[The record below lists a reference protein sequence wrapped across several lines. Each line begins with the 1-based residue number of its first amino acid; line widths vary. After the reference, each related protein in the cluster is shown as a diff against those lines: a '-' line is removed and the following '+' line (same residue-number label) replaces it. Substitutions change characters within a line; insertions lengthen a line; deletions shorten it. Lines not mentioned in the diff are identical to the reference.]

1 MAQKLLIR
9 DLTLRDGQQSSFAT
23 RMTQQQIDRVL
34 PFYKDA
40 NFYAMEV
47 WGGAVPDSVMRYL
60 NENPWDRLEKIKA
73 AVGDVSKLTALSRG
87 RNLFGYAPYTDEII
101 EGFCRN
107 SIASGLGIMRI
118 FDALNDV
125 NNVKSTIKYVK
136 KYGGIADC
144 AVCYTIDP
152 KYPKLSFFDKLKGKK
167 NPAPVFTNAYF
178 IDKAKQMAALGADMI
193 TIKDMSGLIP
203 PSRIAELIPLFKQNL
218 SVPIDFHTHCTPG
231 YGLGAV
237 LMAIIK
243 GVDVVDTNIWNFA
256 GGTGAPAIELIYIFC
271 KKLGVEL
278 DVNMEAVAKINKELY
293 NIRKELEAYDATK
306 QFPKPFNP
314 LTDTLPAEVD
324 KEFDK
329 AIAAAKANDEE
340 ALLNAC
346 HAIEAY
352 FNFPKPNELVKKAEV
367 PGGMYSNMVAQL
379 KQLNSM
385 DILEKAMELIPTVR
399 LAAGL
404 PPLVTPT
411 SQIVGA
417 QAVNCA
423 LDLKAGKPMYSNVSN
438 QFVALVKGEYGKT
451 PVPVDPEFRLKIA
464 GTREETPY
472 DTSKYQMQP
481 NPELPDAGGV
491 KLAENE
497 KEELLLELFPQVAK
511 NYLTKVKVAAYQAQ
525 HKDEVK
531 ADTQAAAEEA
541 NAPITGKTVKAPM
554 PGSILRF
561 MVKPGDVVTKGQ
573 TVVILE
579 AMKMENSIATDYA
592 GKVKRLLVKINK
604 IGGGREEF
612 LPLQNE
618 KSKRRVCRNCILTHT
633 PLALCGR
640 WILEIFNTSLFQNVC
655 FSRDI
660 SRY

>member
-73 AVGDVSKLTALSRG
+73 VVGNVSKLTALSRG

-107 SIASGLGIMRI
+107 SIESGLGIMRI

-152 KYPKLSFFDKLKGKK
+152 KYPKLGLLDKLKGKK
-167 NPAPVFTNAYF
+167 NPEPVFTNAYF
-178 IDKAKQMAALGADMI
+178 LDKAKQMAALGADMV
-193 TIKDMSGLIP
+193 TIKDMSGLIQ

-218 SVPIDFHTHCTPG
+218 SIPVDFHTHCTPG

-243 GVDVVDTNIWNFA
+243 GVDIVDTNIWNSA
-256 GGTGAPAIELIYIFC
+256 GGTGAPAIELVYIFC

-293 NIRKELEAYDATK
+293 GIRKELEAVDASK
-306 QFPKPFNP
+306 QFPNPFNP
-314 LTDTLPAEVD
+314 LTDQLPAEID

-329 AIAAAKANDEE
+329 AIEAAKANNEE

-423 LDLKAGKPMYSNVSN
+423 LDIKAGKPMYSNVSN
-438 QFVALVKGEYGKT
+438 QFVNLVKGEYGKT

-464 GTREETPY
+464 GTREEIPY

-481 NPELPDAGGV
+481 NPELPEAGGV
-491 KLAENE
+491 KLAANE
-497 KEELLLELFPQVAK
+497 KEVLLLELFPQVAK
-511 NYLTKVKVAAYQAQ
+511 NFLTKQKVAAYEAQ
-525 HKDEVK
+525 HK
-531 ADTQAAAEEA
+531 ADAPQAEKVVAEEKK
-541 NAPITGKTVKAPM
+541 NEPITGKTVKAPM

-561 MVKPGDVVTKGQ
+561 TVKPGDTVTKGQ

-592 GKVKRLLVKINK
+592 GTVKRLLVKEGTTVAADAPMI
-604 IGGGREEF
+604 
-612 LPLQNE
+612 
-618 KSKRRVCRNCILTHT
+618 
-633 PLALCGR
+633 
-640 WILEIFNTSLFQNVC
+640 EIEA
-655 FSRDI
+655 
-660 SRY
+660 

>member
-1 MAQKLLIR
+1 
-9 DLTLRDGQQSSFAT
+9 
-23 RMTQQQIDRVL
+23 MTQQQIDRVL

-73 AVGDVSKLTALSRG
+73 VVGNVSKLTALSRG

-107 SIASGLGIMRI
+107 SIESGLGIMRI

-152 KYPKLSFFDKLKGKK
+152 KYPKLGLLDKLKGKK
-167 NPAPVFTNAYF
+167 NPEPVFTNAYF
-178 IDKAKQMAALGADMI
+178 LDKAKQMAALGADMV
-193 TIKDMSGLIP
+193 TIKDMSGLIQ

-218 SVPIDFHTHCTPG
+218 SIPVDFHTHCTPG

-243 GVDVVDTNIWNFA
+243 GVDIVDTNIWNFA
-256 GGTGAPAIELIYIFC
+256 GGTGAPAIELVYIFC

-293 NIRKELEAYDATK
+293 GIRKELEAVDASK
-306 QFPKPFNP
+306 QFPNPFNP
-314 LTDTLPAEVD
+314 LTDQLPAEID

-329 AIAAAKANDEE
+329 AIEAAKANNEE

-423 LDLKAGKPMYSNVSN
+423 LDIKAGKPMYSNVSN
-438 QFVALVKGEYGKT
+438 QFVNLVKGEYGKT

-464 GTREETPY
+464 GTREEIPY

-481 NPELPDAGGV
+481 NPELPEAGGV
-491 KLAENE
+491 KLAANE
-497 KEELLLELFPQVAK
+497 KEVLLLELFPQVAK
-511 NYLTKVKVAAYQAQ
+511 NFLTKQKVAAYEAQ
-525 HKDEVK
+525 HK
-531 ADTQAAAEEA
+531 ADAPQAEKVVAEEKK
-541 NAPITGKTVKAPM
+541 NEPITGKTVKAPM

-561 MVKPGDVVTKGQ
+561 TVKPGNTVTKGQ

-592 GKVKRLLVKINK
+592 GTVKRLLVKE
-604 IGGGREEF
+604 GTTVAADA
-612 LPLQNE
+612 P
-618 KSKRRVCRNCILTHT
+618 IL
-633 PLALCGR
+633 
-640 WILEIFNTSLFQNVC
+640 SL
-655 FSRDI
+655 I
-660 SRY
+660 HI

>member
-1 MAQKLLIR
+1 MARKLLIR

-23 RMTQQQIDRVL
+23 RMNQNQVDRVL

-40 NFYAMEV
+40 KFYAMEV

-73 AVGDVSKLTALSRG
+73 VIGDVSKLTALSRG

-101 EGFCRN
+101 EGFCKN
-107 SIASGLGIMRI
+107 AIESGLGIMRI

-136 KYGGIADC
+136 KYGGMADC

-152 KYPKLSFFDKLKGKK
+152 KYPKLSLIDKLKGKK
-167 NPAPVFTNAYF
+167 NPEPVFTNEYF
-178 IDKAKQMAALGADMI
+178 LNKAKEMEALGADMI
-193 TIKDMSGLIP
+193 TIKDMSGLINP
-203 PSRIAELIPLFKQNL
+203 ARISEIMQLFKSNL
-218 SVPIDFHTHCTPG
+218 KIPVDFHTHCTPG

-237 LMAIIK
+237 LSAIVH
-243 GVDVVDTNIWNFA
+243 GVDIVDTNIWNFA
-256 GGTGAPAIELIYIFC
+256 GGPAAPAIELIYIFC
-271 KKLGVEL
+271 KKLGIEL

-293 NIRKELEAYDATK
+293 TIRKELEAYDAVK
-306 QFPKPFNP
+306 QFPNPFNP
-314 LTDTLPAEVD
+314 LTDTLPANID
-324 KEFDK
+324 KLFDD
-329 AIAAAKANDEE
+329 AIAAAKSNNEE
-340 ALLNAC
+340 ALLEAC

-367 PGGMYSNMVAQL
+367 PGGMYTNMVAQL

-385 DILEKAMELIPTVR
+385 DILEDAMKLIPTVR

-423 LDLKAGKPMYSNVSN
+423 LDIKNGKPMYSNVSN

-472 DTSKYQMQP
+472 DTSKYQMQE
-481 NPELPDAGGV
+481 NPVLTEFGGV

-497 KEELLLELFPQVAK
+497 KEVLLMELFPAVAK
-511 NYLTKVKVAAYQAQ
+511 NFLTKQKEARYMAT
-525 HKDEVK
+525 HKGEQTQQTAEVQK
-531 ADTQAAAEEA
+531 EE
-541 NAPITGKTVKAPM
+541 PITGKVVEAPM
-554 PGSILRF
+554 PGNIFKIL
-561 MVKPGDVVTKGQ
+561 VKPGDVVSKGQ
-573 TVVILE
+573 NVLVLE
-579 AMKMENSIATDYA
+579 AMKMENNITSDYA
-592 GKVKRLLVKINK
+592 GKVKR
-604 IGGGREEF
+604 
-612 LPLQNE
+612 
-618 KSKRRVCRNCILTHT
+618 ILTQEGKSVT
-633 PLALCGR
+633 AGAKL
-640 WILEIFNTSLFQNVC
+640 IEIE
-655 FSRDI
+655 I
-660 SRY
+660 

>member
-73 AVGDVSKLTALSRG
+73 VVGNVSKLTALSRG

-107 SIASGLGIMRI
+107 SIESGLGIMRI

-152 KYPKLSFFDKLKGKK
+152 KYPKLGLLDKLKGKK
-167 NPAPVFTNAYF
+167 NPEPVFTNAYF
-178 IDKAKQMAALGADMI
+178 LDKAKQMAALGADMV
-193 TIKDMSGLIP
+193 TIKDMSGLIQ

-218 SVPIDFHTHCTPG
+218 SIPVDFHTHCTPG

-243 GVDVVDTNIWNFA
+243 GVDIVDTNIWNFA
-256 GGTGAPAIELIYIFC
+256 GGTGAPAIKLVYIFC

-293 NIRKELEAYDATK
+293 GIRKELEAVDASK
-306 QFPKPFNP
+306 QFPNPFNP
-314 LTDTLPAEVD
+314 LTDQLPAEID

-329 AIAAAKANDEE
+329 AIEAAKANNEE

-423 LDLKAGKPMYSNVSN
+423 LDIKAGKPMYSNVSN
-438 QFVALVKGEYGKT
+438 QFVNLVKGEYGKT

-464 GTREETPY
+464 GTREEIPY

-481 NPELPDAGGV
+481 NPELPEAGGV
-491 KLAENE
+491 KLAANE
-497 KEELLLELFPQVAK
+497 KEVLLLELFPQVAK
-511 NYLTKVKVAAYQAQ
+511 NFLTKQKVAAYEAQ
-525 HKDEVK
+525 HK
-531 ADTQAAAEEA
+531 ADAPQAEKVVAEEKK
-541 NAPITGKTVKAPM
+541 NEPITGKTVKAPM

-561 MVKPGDVVTKGQ
+561 TVKPGDTVTKSQ

-592 GKVKRLLVKINK
+592 GTVKRLLVKEGTTVAADAPMI
-604 IGGGREEF
+604 
-612 LPLQNE
+612 
-618 KSKRRVCRNCILTHT
+618 
-633 PLALCGR
+633 
-640 WILEIFNTSLFQNVC
+640 EIEA
-655 FSRDI
+655 
-660 SRY
+660 

>member
-73 AVGDVSKLTALSRG
+73 VVGNVSKLTALSRG

-107 SIASGLGIMRI
+107 SIESGLGIMRI

-152 KYPKLSFFDKLKGKK
+152 KYPKLGLLDKLKGKK
-167 NPAPVFTNAYF
+167 NPEPVFTNAYF
-178 IDKAKQMAALGADMI
+178 LDKAKQMAALGADMV
-193 TIKDMSGLIP
+193 TIKDMSGLIQ

-218 SVPIDFHTHCTPG
+218 SIPVDFHTHCTPG

-243 GVDVVDTNIWNFA
+243 GVDIVDTNIWNFA
-256 GGTGAPAIELIYIFC
+256 GGTGAPAIELVYIFC

-293 NIRKELEAYDATK
+293 GIRKELEAVDASK
-306 QFPKPFNP
+306 QFPNPFNP
-314 LTDTLPAEVD
+314 LTDQLPAEID

-329 AIAAAKANDEE
+329 AIEAAKANNEE

-423 LDLKAGKPMYSNVSN
+423 LDIKAGKPMYSNVSN
-438 QFVALVKGEYGKT
+438 QFVNLVKEKKKKT

-464 GTREETPY
+464 GTREEIPY

-481 NPELPDAGGV
+481 NPELPEAGGV
-491 KLAENE
+491 KLAANE
-497 KEELLLELFPQVAK
+497 KEVLLLELFPQVAK
-511 NYLTKVKVAAYQAQ
+511 NFLTKQKVAAYEAQ
-525 HKDEVK
+525 HK
-531 ADTQAAAEEA
+531 ADAPQAEKVVAEEKK
-541 NAPITGKTVKAPM
+541 NEPITGKTVKAPM

-561 MVKPGDVVTKGQ
+561 TVKPGNTVTKGQ

-592 GKVKRLLVKINK
+592 GTVKRLLVKEGTTVAADAPMI
-604 IGGGREEF
+604 
-612 LPLQNE
+612 
-618 KSKRRVCRNCILTHT
+618 
-633 PLALCGR
+633 
-640 WILEIFNTSLFQNVC
+640 EIEA
-655 FSRDI
+655 
-660 SRY
+660 

>member
-73 AVGDVSKLTALSRG
+73 VVGNVSKLTALSRG

-107 SIASGLGIMRI
+107 SIESGLGIMRI

-152 KYPKLSFFDKLKGKK
+152 KYPKLGLLDKLKGKK
-167 NPAPVFTNAYF
+167 NPEPVFTNAYF
-178 IDKAKQMAALGADMI
+178 LDKAKQMAALGADMV
-193 TIKDMSGLIP
+193 TIKDMSGLIQ

-218 SVPIDFHTHCTPG
+218 SIPVDFHTHCTPG

-243 GVDVVDTNIWNFA
+243 GVDIVDTNIWSFA
-256 GGTGAPAIELIYIFC
+256 GGTGAPAIELVYIFC

-293 NIRKELEAYDATK
+293 GIRKELEAVDASK
-306 QFPKPFNP
+306 QFPNPFNP
-314 LTDTLPAEVD
+314 LTDQLPAEID

-329 AIAAAKANDEE
+329 AIEAAKANNEE

-423 LDLKAGKPMYSNVSN
+423 LDIKAGKPMYSNVSN
-438 QFVALVKGEYGKT
+438 QFVNLVKGEYGKT

-464 GTREETPY
+464 GTREEIPY

-481 NPELPDAGGV
+481 NPELPEAGGV
-491 KLAENE
+491 KLAANE
-497 KEELLLELFPQVAK
+497 KEVLLLELFPQVAK
-511 NYLTKVKVAAYQAQ
+511 NFLTKQKVAAYEAQ
-525 HKDEVK
+525 HK
-531 ADTQAAAEEA
+531 ADAPQAEKVVAEEKK
-541 NAPITGKTVKAPM
+541 NEPITGKTVKAPM

-561 MVKPGDVVTKGQ
+561 TVKPGNTVTKGQ

-592 GKVKRLLVKINK
+592 GTVKRLLVKEGTTVAADAPMI
-604 IGGGREEF
+604 
-612 LPLQNE
+612 
-618 KSKRRVCRNCILTHT
+618 
-633 PLALCGR
+633 
-640 WILEIFNTSLFQNVC
+640 EIEA
-655 FSRDI
+655 
-660 SRY
+660 

>member
-1 MAQKLLIR
+1 MSQKLLIR

-73 AVGDVSKLTALSRG
+73 AVGNVSKLTALSRG

-101 EGFCRN
+101 DGFCRN
-107 SIASGLGIMRI
+107 SIESGLGIMRI

-125 NNVKSTIKYVK
+125 NNVKSTVKYVK
-136 KYGGIADC
+136 QYGGMADC

-152 KYPKLSFFDKLKGKK
+152 KYPKLSFFDKLRGKK
-167 NPAPVFTNAYF
+167 NPAPVFTNEYF
-178 IDKAKQMAALGADMI
+178 LDKAKQMAALGADMI
-193 TIKDMSGLIP
+193 TIKDMSGLIQ
-203 PSRIAELIPLFKQNL
+203 PSRIAELIPLFKKHL
-218 SVPIDFHTHCTPG
+218 SIPIDFHTHCTPG

-243 GVDVVDTNIWNFA
+243 GVDVVYTNIWNFA
-256 GGTGAPAIELIYIFC
+256 GGTGAPAIELVYIFC

-278 DVNMEAVAKINKELY
+278 DVNMEAVAKINQELY
-293 NIRKELEAYDATK
+293 GIRKELEAVDATK
-306 QFPKPFNP
+306 QFPNPFNP
-314 LTDTLPAEVD
+314 LTDTLPAHID

-329 AIAAAKANDEE
+329 AIEAARNNNEE

-423 LDLKAGKPMYSNVSN
+423 LDIKAGKPMYSNVSN
-438 QFVALVKGEYGKT
+438 QFVNLVKGEYGKT

-464 GTREETPY
+464 GTREEIPY

-481 NPELPDAGGV
+481 NPTLPEAGGV

-497 KEELLLELFPQVAK
+497 KEVLLLELFPQVAK
-511 NYLTKVKVAAYQAQ
+511 NFLTKQKEARYQAE
-525 HKDEVK
+525 HKEEEVK
-531 ADTQAAAEEA
+531 EEA
-541 NAPITGKTVKAPM
+541 QQEVKEEPITGKVVEAPM
-554 PGSILRF
+554 PGSIFKLQ
-561 MVKPGDVVTKGQ
+561 VQVGDTVSKGQ
-573 TVVILE
+573 SVIILE
-579 AMKMENSIATDYA
+579 AMKMENNITSDYA
-592 GKVKRLLVKINK
+592 GKVKRIFVKEGMSVQAGAKLV
-604 IGGGREEF
+604 
-612 LPLQNE
+612 
-618 KSKRRVCRNCILTHT
+618 
-633 PLALCGR
+633 
-640 WILEIFNTSLFQNVC
+640 EIE
-655 FSRDI
+655 I
-660 SRY
+660 

>member
-1 MAQKLLIR
+1 MARKLLIR

-23 RMTQQQIDRVL
+23 RMNQNQVDRVL

-40 NFYAMEV
+40 KFYAMEV

-73 AVGDVSKLTALSRG
+73 VIGDVSKLTALSRG

-101 EGFCRN
+101 EGFCKN
-107 SIASGLGIMRI
+107 AIESGLGIMRI

-136 KYGGIADC
+136 KYGGMADC

-152 KYPKLSFFDKLKGKK
+152 KYPKLSLIDKLKGKK
-167 NPAPVFTNAYF
+167 NPEPVFTNEYF
-178 IDKAKQMAALGADMI
+178 LNKAKEMEALGADMI
-193 TIKDMSGLIP
+193 TIKDMSGLINP
-203 PSRIAELIPLFKQNL
+203 ARISEMMQLFKSNL
-218 SVPIDFHTHCTPG
+218 KIPVDFHTHCTPG

-237 LMAIIK
+237 LSAIVH
-243 GVDVVDTNIWNFA
+243 GVDIVDTNIWNFA
-256 GGTGAPAIELIYIFC
+256 GGPAAPAIELIYIFC
-271 KKLGVEL
+271 KKLGIEL

-293 NIRKELEAYDATK
+293 TIRKELEAYDAVK
-306 QFPKPFNP
+306 QFPNPFNP
-314 LTDTLPAEVD
+314 LTDTLPANID
-324 KEFDK
+324 KLFDD
-329 AIAAAKANDEE
+329 AIAAAKSNNEE
-340 ALLNAC
+340 ALLKAC

-367 PGGMYSNMVAQL
+367 PGGMYTNMVAQL

-385 DILEKAMELIPTVR
+385 EILEDAMKLIPTVR

-423 LDLKAGKPMYSNVSN
+423 LDIKNGKPMYSN

-464 GTREETPY
+464 GTREEIPY
-472 DTSKYQMQP
+472 DTSKYQMQE
-481 NPELPDAGGV
+481 NPVLTEFGGV

-497 KEELLLELFPQVAK
+497 KEVLLMELFPAVAK
-511 NYLTKVKVAAYQAQ
+511 NFLTKQKEARYMATHKATQAQ
-525 HKDEVK
+525 QSVEVQK
-531 ADTQAAAEEA
+531 EE
-541 NAPITGKTVKAPM
+541 PITGKVVEAPM
-554 PGSILRF
+554 PGNIFKIL
-561 MVKPGDVVTKGQ
+561 VKPGDVVSKGQ
-573 TVVILE
+573 NVLVLE
-579 AMKMENSIATDYA
+579 AMKMENNITSDYA
-592 GKVKRLLVKINK
+592 GKVKR
-604 IGGGREEF
+604 
-612 LPLQNE
+612 
-618 KSKRRVCRNCILTHT
+618 ILTQEGKSVT
-633 PLALCGR
+633 AGAKL
-640 WILEIFNTSLFQNVC
+640 IEIE
-655 FSRDI
+655 I
-660 SRY
+660 

>member
-73 AVGDVSKLTALSRG
+73 VVGNVSKLTALSRG

-107 SIASGLGIMRI
+107 SIESGLGIMRI

-125 NNVKSTIKYVK
+125 NNVKSTSKYVK
-136 KYGGIADC
+136 KNGGIADC

-152 KYPKLSFFDKLKGKK
+152 KYPKLGLLDKLKGKK
-167 NPAPVFTNAYF
+167 NPEPVFTNAYF
-178 IDKAKQMAALGADMI
+178 LDKAKQMAALGADMV
-193 TIKDMSGLIP
+193 TIKDMSGLIQ

-218 SVPIDFHTHCTPG
+218 SIPVDFHTHCTPG

-243 GVDVVDTNIWNFA
+243 GVDIVDTNIWNFA
-256 GGTGAPAIELIYIFC
+256 GGTGAPAIELVYIFC

-293 NIRKELEAYDATK
+293 GIRKELEAVDASK
-306 QFPKPFNP
+306 QFPNPFNP
-314 LTDTLPAEVD
+314 LTDQLPAEID

-329 AIAAAKANDEE
+329 AIEAAKANNEE

-423 LDLKAGKPMYSNVSN
+423 LDIKAGKPMYSNVSN
-438 QFVALVKGEYGKT
+438 QFVNLVKGEYGKT

-464 GTREETPY
+464 GTREEIPY

-481 NPELPDAGGV
+481 NPELPEAGGV
-491 KLAENE
+491 KLAANE
-497 KEELLLELFPQVAK
+497 KEVLLLELFPQVAK
-511 NYLTKVKVAAYQAQ
+511 NFLTKQKVAAYEAQ
-525 HKDEVK
+525 HK
-531 ADTQAAAEEA
+531 ADAPQAEKVVAEEKK
-541 NAPITGKTVKAPM
+541 NEPITGKTVKAPM

-561 MVKPGDVVTKGQ
+561 TVKPGDTVTKGQ

-592 GKVKRLLVKINK
+592 GTVKRLLVKEGTTVAADAPMI
-604 IGGGREEF
+604 
-612 LPLQNE
+612 
-618 KSKRRVCRNCILTHT
+618 
-633 PLALCGR
+633 
-640 WILEIFNTSLFQNVC
+640 EIEA
-655 FSRDI
+655 
-660 SRY
+660 

>member
-73 AVGDVSKLTALSRG
+73 VVGNVSKLTALSRG
-87 RNLFGYAPYTDEII
+87 RNLF

-107 SIASGLGIMRI
+107 SIESGLGIMRI

-152 KYPKLSFFDKLKGKK
+152 KYPKLGLLDKLKGKK
-167 NPAPVFTNAYF
+167 NPEPVFTNAYF
-178 IDKAKQMAALGADMI
+178 LDKAKQMAALGADMV
-193 TIKDMSGLIP
+193 TIKDMSGLIQ

-218 SVPIDFHTHCTPG
+218 SIPVDFHTHCTPG

-243 GVDVVDTNIWNFA
+243 GVDIVDTNIWNFA
-256 GGTGAPAIELIYIFC
+256 GGTGAPAIELVYIFC

-293 NIRKELEAYDATK
+293 GIRKELEAVDASK
-306 QFPKPFNP
+306 QFPNPFNP
-314 LTDTLPAEVD
+314 LTDQLPAEID

-329 AIAAAKANDEE
+329 AIEAAKANNEE

-423 LDLKAGKPMYSNVSN
+423 LDIKAGKPMYSNVSN
-438 QFVALVKGEYGKT
+438 QFVNLVKGEYGKT

-464 GTREETPY
+464 GTREEIPY

-481 NPELPDAGGV
+481 NPELPEAGGV
-491 KLAENE
+491 KLAANE
-497 KEELLLELFPQVAK
+497 KEVLLLELFPQVAK
-511 NYLTKVKVAAYQAQ
+511 NFLTKQKVAAYEAQ
-525 HKDEVK
+525 HK
-531 ADTQAAAEEA
+531 ADAPQAEKVVAEEKK
-541 NAPITGKTVKAPM
+541 NEPITGKTVKAPM

-561 MVKPGDVVTKGQ
+561 TVKPGDTVTKGQ

-592 GKVKRLLVKINK
+592 GTVKRLLVKEGTTVAADAPMI
-604 IGGGREEF
+604 
-612 LPLQNE
+612 
-618 KSKRRVCRNCILTHT
+618 
-633 PLALCGR
+633 
-640 WILEIFNTSLFQNVC
+640 EIEA
-655 FSRDI
+655 
-660 SRY
+660 

>member
-1 MAQKLLIR
+1 
-9 DLTLRDGQQSSFAT
+9 
-23 RMTQQQIDRVL
+23 
-34 PFYKDA
+34 
-40 NFYAMEV
+40 
-47 WGGAVPDSVMRYL
+47 MRYL
-60 NENPWDRLEKIKA
+60 DENPWDRLEKIKA
-73 AVGDVSKLTALSRG
+73 VVGNVSKLTALSRG

-107 SIASGLGIMRI
+107 SIESGLGIMRI

-152 KYPKLSFFDKLKGKK
+152 KYPKLGLLDKLKGKK
-167 NPAPVFTNAYF
+167 NPEPVFTNAYF
-178 IDKAKQMAALGADMI
+178 LDKAKQMAALGADMV
-193 TIKDMSGLIP
+193 TIKDMSGLIQ

-218 SVPIDFHTHCTPG
+218 SIPVDFHTHCTPG

-243 GVDVVDTNIWNFA
+243 GVDIVDTNIWNFA
-256 GGTGAPAIELIYIFC
+256 GGTGAPAIELVYIFC

-293 NIRKELEAYDATK
+293 GIRKELEAVDASK
-306 QFPKPFNP
+306 QFPNPFNP
-314 LTDTLPAEVD
+314 LTDQLPAEID

-329 AIAAAKANDEE
+329 AIEAAKANNEE

-423 LDLKAGKPMYSNVSN
+423 LDIKAGKPMYSNVSN
-438 QFVALVKGEYGKT
+438 QFVNLVKGEYGKT

-464 GTREETPY
+464 GTREEIPY

-481 NPELPDAGGV
+481 NPELPEAGGV
-491 KLAENE
+491 KLAANE
-497 KEELLLELFPQVAK
+497 KEVLLLELFPQVAK
-511 NYLTKVKVAAYQAQ
+511 NFLTKQKVAAYEAQ
-525 HKDEVK
+525 HK
-531 ADTQAAAEEA
+531 ADAPQAEKVVAEEKK
-541 NAPITGKTVKAPM
+541 NEPITGKTVKAPM

-561 MVKPGDVVTKGQ
+561 TVKPGDTVTKSQ

-592 GKVKRLLVKINK
+592 GTVKRLLVKEGTTVAADAPMI
-604 IGGGREEF
+604 
-612 LPLQNE
+612 
-618 KSKRRVCRNCILTHT
+618 
-633 PLALCGR
+633 
-640 WILEIFNTSLFQNVC
+640 EIEA
-655 FSRDI
+655 
-660 SRY
+660 

>member
-1 MAQKLLIR
+1 MSQKLLIR

-73 AVGDVSKLTALSRG
+73 AVGNVSKLTALSRG

-101 EGFCRN
+101 DGFCRN
-107 SIASGLGIMRI
+107 SIESGLGIMRI

-125 NNVKSTIKYVK
+125 NNVKSTVKYVK
-136 KYGGIADC
+136 QYGGMADC

-152 KYPKLSFFDKLKGKK
+152 KYPKLSFFDKLRGKK
-167 NPAPVFTNAYF
+167 NPAPVFTNEYF
-178 IDKAKQMAALGADMI
+178 LDKAKQMAALGADMI
-193 TIKDMSGLIP
+193 TIKDMSGLIQ
-203 PSRIAELIPLFKQNL
+203 PSRIAELIPLFKKHL
-218 SVPIDFHTHCTPG
+218 SIPIDFHTHCTPG

-256 GGTGAPAIELIYIFC
+256 GGTGAPAIELVYIFC

-278 DVNMEAVAKINKELY
+278 DVNMEAVAKINQELY
-293 NIRKELEAYDATK
+293 GIRKELEAVDATK
-306 QFPKPFNP
+306 QFPNPFNP
-314 LTDTLPAEVD
+314 LTDTLPAHID

-329 AIAAAKANDEE
+329 AIEAARNNNEE

-399 LAAGL
+399 LDAGL

-423 LDLKAGKPMYSNVSN
+423 LDIKAGKPMYSNVSN
-438 QFVALVKGEYGKT
+438 QFVNLVKGEYGKT

-464 GTREETPY
+464 GTREEIPY

-481 NPELPDAGGV
+481 NPTLPEAGGV

-497 KEELLLELFPQVAK
+497 KEVLLLELFPQVAK
-511 NYLTKVKVAAYQAQ
+511 NFLTKQKEARYQAE
-525 HKDEVK
+525 HKEEEVK
-531 ADTQAAAEEA
+531 EEA
-541 NAPITGKTVKAPM
+541 QQEVKEEPITGKVVEAPM
-554 PGSILRF
+554 PGSIFKLQ
-561 MVKPGDVVTKGQ
+561 VQVGDTVSKGQ
-573 TVVILE
+573 SVIILE
-579 AMKMENSIATDYA
+579 AMKMENNITSDYA
-592 GKVKRLLVKINK
+592 GKVKRIFVKEGMSVQAGAKLV
-604 IGGGREEF
+604 
-612 LPLQNE
+612 
-618 KSKRRVCRNCILTHT
+618 
-633 PLALCGR
+633 
-640 WILEIFNTSLFQNVC
+640 EIE
-655 FSRDI
+655 I
-660 SRY
+660 

>member
-1 MAQKLLIR
+1 MARKLLIR

-23 RMTQQQIDRVL
+23 RMNQNQVDRVL

-40 NFYAMEV
+40 KFYAMEV

-73 AVGDVSKLTALSRG
+73 VIGDVSKLPALSRG

-101 EGFCRN
+101 EGFCKN
-107 SIASGLGIMRI
+107 AIESGLGIMRI

-136 KYGGIADC
+136 KYGGMADC

-152 KYPKLSFFDKLKGKK
+152 KYPKLSLIDKLKGKK
-167 NPAPVFTNAYF
+167 NPEPVFTNEYF
-178 IDKAKQMAALGADMI
+178 LNKAKEMEALGADMI
-193 TIKDMSGLIP
+193 TIKDMSGLINP
-203 PSRIAELIPLFKQNL
+203 ARISEIMQLFKSNL
-218 SVPIDFHTHCTPG
+218 KIPVDFHTHCTPG

-237 LMAIIK
+237 LSAIVH
-243 GVDVVDTNIWNFA
+243 GVDIVDTNIWNFA
-256 GGTGAPAIELIYIFC
+256 GGPAAPAIELIYIFC
-271 KKLGVEL
+271 KKLGIEL

-293 NIRKELEAYDATK
+293 TIRKELEAYDAVK
-306 QFPKPFNP
+306 QFPNPFNP
-314 LTDTLPAEVD
+314 LTDTLPANID
-324 KEFDK
+324 KLFDD
-329 AIAAAKANDEE
+329 AIAAAKSNNEE
-340 ALLNAC
+340 ALLEAC

-367 PGGMYSNMVAQL
+367 PGGMYTNMVAQL

-385 DILEKAMELIPTVR
+385 DILEDAMKLIPTVR

-423 LDLKAGKPMYSNVSN
+423 LDIKNGKPMYSNVSN

-464 GTREETPY
+464 GTREEIPY
-472 DTSKYQMQP
+472 DTSKYQMQE
-481 NPELPDAGGV
+481 NPVLTEFGGV

-497 KEELLLELFPQVAK
+497 KEVLLMELFPAVAK
-511 NYLTKVKVAAYQAQ
+511 NFLTKLKEARYMAT
-525 HKDEVK
+525 HKEEQTQQTVEVQK
-531 ADTQAAAEEA
+531 EE
-541 NAPITGKTVKAPM
+541 PITGKVVEAPM
-554 PGSILRF
+554 PGNIFKIL
-561 MVKPGDVVTKGQ
+561 VKPGDVVSKGQ
-573 TVVILE
+573 NVLVLE
-579 AMKMENSIATDYA
+579 AMKMENNITSDYA
-592 GKVKRLLVKINK
+592 GKVKR
-604 IGGGREEF
+604 
-612 LPLQNE
+612 
-618 KSKRRVCRNCILTHT
+618 ILTQEGKSVT
-633 PLALCGR
+633 AGAKL
-640 WILEIFNTSLFQNVC
+640 IEIE
-655 FSRDI
+655 I
-660 SRY
+660 

>member
-34 PFYKDA
+34 QFFKDA

-73 AVGDVSKLTALSRG
+73 VVGNVSKLTALSRG

-107 SIASGLGIMRI
+107 SIESGLGIMRI

-152 KYPKLSFFDKLKGKK
+152 KYPKLGLLDKLKGKK
-167 NPAPVFTNAYF
+167 NPEPVFTNAYF
-178 IDKAKQMAALGADMI
+178 LDKAKQMAALGADMV
-193 TIKDMSGLIP
+193 TIKDMSGLIQ

-218 SVPIDFHTHCTPG
+218 SIPVDFHTHCTPG

-243 GVDVVDTNIWNFA
+243 GVDIVDTNIWNFA
-256 GGTGAPAIELIYIFC
+256 GGTGAPAIELVYIFC

-293 NIRKELEAYDATK
+293 GIRKELEAVDASK
-306 QFPKPFNP
+306 QFPNPFNP
-314 LTDTLPAEVD
+314 LTDQLPAEID

-329 AIAAAKANDEE
+329 AIEAAKANNEE

-423 LDLKAGKPMYSNVSN
+423 LDIKAGKPMYSNVSN
-438 QFVALVKGEYGKT
+438 QFVNLVKGEYGKT

-464 GTREETPY
+464 GTREEIPY

-481 NPELPDAGGV
+481 NPELPEAGGV
-491 KLAENE
+491 KLAANE
-497 KEELLLELFPQVAK
+497 KEVLLLELFPQVAK
-511 NYLTKVKVAAYQAQ
+511 NFLTKQKVAAYEAQ
-525 HKDEVK
+525 HK
-531 ADTQAAAEEA
+531 ADAPQAEKVVAEEKK
-541 NAPITGKTVKAPM
+541 NEPITGKTVKAPM

-561 MVKPGDVVTKGQ
+561 TVKPGDTVTKSQ

-592 GKVKRLLVKINK
+592 GTVKRLLVKEGTTVAADAPMI
-604 IGGGREEF
+604 
-612 LPLQNE
+612 
-618 KSKRRVCRNCILTHT
+618 
-633 PLALCGR
+633 
-640 WILEIFNTSLFQNVC
+640 EIEA
-655 FSRDI
+655 
-660 SRY
+660 

>member
-1 MAQKLLIR
+1 MARKLLIR

-23 RMTQQQIDRVL
+23 RMNQNQVDRVL

-40 NFYAMEV
+40 KFYAMEV

-73 AVGDVSKLTALSRG
+73 VIGDVSKLTALSRG

-101 EGFCRN
+101 EGFCKN
-107 SIASGLGIMRI
+107 AIESGLGIMRI

-136 KYGGIADC
+136 KYGGMADC

-152 KYPKLSFFDKLKGKK
+152 KYPKLSLIDKLKGKK
-167 NPAPVFTNAYF
+167 NPEPVFTNEYF
-178 IDKAKQMAALGADMI
+178 LNKAKEMEALGADMI
-193 TIKDMSGLIP
+193 TIKDMSGLINP
-203 PSRIAELIPLFKQNL
+203 ARISEMMQLFKSNL
-218 SVPIDFHTHCTPG
+218 KIPVDFHTHCTPG

-237 LMAIIK
+237 LSAIVH
-243 GVDVVDTNIWNFA
+243 GVDIVDTNIWNFA
-256 GGTGAPAIELIYIFC
+256 GGPAAPAIELIYIFC
-271 KKLGVEL
+271 KKLGIEL

-293 NIRKELEAYDATK
+293 TIRKELEAYDAVK
-306 QFPKPFNP
+306 QFPNPFNP
-314 LTDTLPAEVD
+314 LTDTLPANID
-324 KEFDK
+324 KLFDD
-329 AIAAAKANDEE
+329 AIAAAKSNNEE
-340 ALLNAC
+340 ALLKAC

-367 PGGMYSNMVAQL
+367 PGGMYTNMVAQL

-385 DILEKAMELIPTVR
+385 EILEDAMKLIPTVR

-423 LDLKAGKPMYSNVSN
+423 LDIKNGKPMYSNVSN

-472 DTSKYQMQP
+472 DTSKYQMQE
-481 NPELPDAGGV
+481 NPVLTEFGGV

-497 KEELLLELFPQVAK
+497 KEVLLMELFPAVAK
-511 NYLTKVKVAAYQAQ
+511 NFLTKQKEARYMAT
-525 HKDEVK
+525 HKEEQTQQTAEVQK
-531 ADTQAAAEEA
+531 EE
-541 NAPITGKTVKAPM
+541 PITGKVVEAPM
-554 PGSILRF
+554 PGNIFKIL
-561 MVKPGDVVTKGQ
+561 VKPGDVVSKGQ
-573 TVVILE
+573 NVLVLE
-579 AMKMENSIATDYA
+579 AMKMENNITSDYA
-592 GKVKRLLVKINK
+592 GKVKR
-604 IGGGREEF
+604 
-612 LPLQNE
+612 
-618 KSKRRVCRNCILTHT
+618 ILTQEGKSVT
-633 PLALCGR
+633 AGAKL
-640 WILEIFNTSLFQNVC
+640 IEIE
-655 FSRDI
+655 I
-660 SRY
+660 

>member
-1 MAQKLLIR
+1 MARKLLIR

-23 RMTQQQIDRVL
+23 RMNQNQVDRVL

-40 NFYAMEV
+40 KFYAIEV

-73 AVGDVSKLTALSRG
+73 VIGDVSKLTALSRG

-101 EGFCRN
+101 EGFCKN
-107 SIASGLGIMRI
+107 AIESGLGIMRI

-136 KYGGIADC
+136 KYGGMADC

-152 KYPKLSFFDKLKGKK
+152 KYPKLSLIDKLKGKK
-167 NPAPVFTNAYF
+167 NPEPVFTNEYF
-178 IDKAKQMAALGADMI
+178 LNKAKEMEALGADMI
-193 TIKDMSGLIP
+193 TIKDMSGLINP
-203 PSRIAELIPLFKQNL
+203 ARISEMMQLFKSNL
-218 SVPIDFHTHCTPG
+218 KIPVDFHTHCTPG

-237 LMAIIK
+237 LSAIVH
-243 GVDVVDTNIWNFA
+243 GVDIVDTNIWNFA
-256 GGTGAPAIELIYIFC
+256 GGPAAPAIELIYIFC
-271 KKLGVEL
+271 KKLGIEL

-293 NIRKELEAYDATK
+293 TIRKELEAYDAVK
-306 QFPKPFNP
+306 QFPNPFNP
-314 LTDTLPAEVD
+314 LTDTLPANID
-324 KEFDK
+324 KLFDD
-329 AIAAAKANDEE
+329 AIAAAKSNNEE
-340 ALLNAC
+340 ALLKAC

-367 PGGMYSNMVAQL
+367 PGGMYTNMVAQL

-385 DILEKAMELIPTVR
+385 EILEDAMKLIPTVR

-423 LDLKAGKPMYSNVSN
+423 LDIKNGKPMYSNVSN

-464 GTREETPY
+464 GTREEIPY
-472 DTSKYQMQP
+472 DTSKYQMQE
-481 NPELPDAGGV
+481 NPVLTEFGGV

-497 KEELLLELFPQVAK
+497 KEVLLMELFPAVAK
-511 NYLTKVKVAAYQAQ
+511 NFLTKQKEARYMATHKATQAQ
-525 HKDEVK
+525 QSVEVQK
-531 ADTQAAAEEA
+531 EE
-541 NAPITGKTVKAPM
+541 PITGKVVEAPM
-554 PGSILRF
+554 PGNIFKIL
-561 MVKPGDVVTKGQ
+561 VKPGDVVSKGQ
-573 TVVILE
+573 NVLVLE
-579 AMKMENSIATDYA
+579 AMKMENNITSDYA
-592 GKVKRLLVKINK
+592 GKVKR
-604 IGGGREEF
+604 
-612 LPLQNE
+612 
-618 KSKRRVCRNCILTHT
+618 ILTQEGKSVT
-633 PLALCGR
+633 AGAKL
-640 WILEIFNTSLFQNVC
+640 IEIE
-655 FSRDI
+655 I
-660 SRY
+660 

>member
-73 AVGDVSKLTALSRG
+73 VVGNVSKLTALSRG

-107 SIASGLGIMRI
+107 SIESGLGIMRI

-152 KYPKLSFFDKLKGKK
+152 KYPKLGLLDKLKGKK
-167 NPAPVFTNAYF
+167 NPEPVFTNAYF
-178 IDKAKQMAALGADMI
+178 LDKAKQMAALGADMV
-193 TIKDMSGLIP
+193 TIKDMSGLIQ

-218 SVPIDFHTHCTPG
+218 SIPVDFHTHCTPG

-243 GVDVVDTNIWNFA
+243 GVDIVDTNIWNFA
-256 GGTGAPAIELIYIFC
+256 GGTGAPAIELVYIFC

-293 NIRKELEAYDATK
+293 GIRKEVEAVDASK
-306 QFPKPFNP
+306 QFPNPFNP
-314 LTDTLPAEVD
+314 LTDQLPAEID

-329 AIAAAKANDEE
+329 AIEAAKANNEE

-423 LDLKAGKPMYSNVSN
+423 LDIKAGKPMYSNVSN
-438 QFVALVKGEYGKT
+438 QFVNLVKGEYGKT

-464 GTREETPY
+464 GTREEIPY

-481 NPELPDAGGV
+481 NPELPEAGGV
-491 KLAENE
+491 KLAANE
-497 KEELLLELFPQVAK
+497 KEVLLLELFPQVAK
-511 NYLTKVKVAAYQAQ
+511 NFLTKQKVAAYEAQ
-525 HKDEVK
+525 HK
-531 ADTQAAAEEA
+531 ADAPQAEKVVAEEKK
-541 NAPITGKTVKAPM
+541 NEPITGKTVKAPM

-561 MVKPGDVVTKGQ
+561 TVKPGDTVTKGQ

-592 GKVKRLLVKINK
+592 GTVKRLLVKEGTTVAADAPMI
-604 IGGGREEF
+604 
-612 LPLQNE
+612 
-618 KSKRRVCRNCILTHT
+618 
-633 PLALCGR
+633 
-640 WILEIFNTSLFQNVC
+640 EIEA
-655 FSRDI
+655 
-660 SRY
+660 